1 MAEDLRF
8 GITFDV
14 QSAAE
19 KAKADLPSLIKDL
32 QTMLNSKPLA
42 INLDLDKDYNKTF
55 FDAGSI
61 DEIDKR
67 VKDLAK
73 AWNQLTEEQRIY
85 NRTSGEYTEVAK
97 EIIAE
102 YTRLTGARRSYA
114 QTLKEIEQASK
125 RGAKAEEQLVEKQR
139 RTSAMLSAE
148 ENSISAVT
156 AKLKYYEEQLKKAAV
171 GSTSFD
177 MSANQVKRLRDR
189 LTELQAASDKATGK
203 MTKAEKQ
210 AKAMSTAYHE
220 QTTYVQRL
228 IQRLMVYASFSML
241 RNFADNIRE
250 VTAQFELQRISLGA
264 IIQDQERA
272 NMLFAEIQGFAMRSP
287 LKILDLTKY
296 TKQLAAY
303 QIGIDDL
310 FSTTKRLAD
319 VSVGLGVSMDRLI
332 LAYGQI
338 KATGYLRASEV
349 RQLTEAGLPIVDM
362 LAKKIS
368 AANGE

>member
-19 KAKADLPSLIKDL
+19 KAKADLPSLIKEL

-55 FDAGSI
+55 FDTGSI

-171 GSTSFD
+171 GSTSLD
-177 MSANQVKRLRDR
+177 MSAAQVKR
-189 LTELQAASDKATGK
+189 
-203 MTKAEKQ
+203 
-210 AKAMSTAYHE
+210 
-220 QTTYVQRL
+220 
-228 IQRLMVYASFSML
+228 
-241 RNFADNIRE
+241 
-250 VTAQFELQRISLGA
+250 
-264 IIQDQERA
+264 
-272 NMLFAEIQGFAMRSP
+272 
-287 LKILDLTKY
+287 
-296 TKQLAAY
+296 
-303 QIGIDDL
+303 
-310 FSTTKRLAD
+310 
-319 VSVGLGVSMDRLI
+319 
-332 LAYGQI
+332 
-338 KATGYLRASEV
+338 
-349 RQLTEAGLPIVDM
+349 
-362 LAKKIS
+362 
-368 AANGE
+368 